1 MTKMELHNFLQ
12 YLTIRIDIQN
22 ENGEATSATGFFVRL
37 NNEDVLITAKHVAEK
52 AGTCT
57 LHLRFKEDDKIL
69 TNEVR
74 CNLNWQTAPESDL
87 AFCKLNPIKEQL
99 KKVTNSDPYYIPLTE
114 DSILPDTDKASD
126 ELIKFIT
133 IGYVPEG
140 TMIRSGRIIMP
151 MPNMIDDDI
160 DLKIT
165 GFSGSPIFTKE
176 KQLLGVSLYSE
187 TEDMFTSIDDTAFAG
202 NSQLTALKNLL

>member
-1 MTKMELHNFLQ
+1 MELHKFLQ

-22 ENGEATSATGFFVRL
+22 ENGETTSATGFFARL

-57 LHLRFKEDDKIL
+57 LHFRFKEDDEIL
-69 TNEVR
+69 TNEVI
-74 CNLNWQTAPESDL
+74 CNPNWQTTPDSDL

-99 KKVTNSDPYYIPLTE
+99 KKVTQKDLYYIALTE
-114 DSILPDTDKASD
+114 DNILPETDESSD
-126 ELIKFIT
+126 ELIQFIA
-133 IGYVPEG
+133 IGYVSEG

-151 MPNMIDDDI
+151 MPDTIADDI

-165 GFSGSPIFTKE
+165 GFSGSPIFTKD
-176 KQLLGVSLYSE
+176 KQLLGVSLHSE
-187 TEDMFTSIDDTAFAG
+187 TEDMFASIDATAFAG
-202 NSQLTALKNLL
+202 NNQLTALKKLI

>member
-1 MTKMELHNFLQ
+1 MELHNFLQ
-12 YLTIRIDIQN
+12 YITIRIDIHN
-22 ENGEATSATGFFVRL
+22 ENGETTSATGFFARL

-57 LHLRFKEDDKIL
+57 LHLRFKEDDEIL
-69 TNEVR
+69 TNEVIYTPS
-74 CNLNWQTAPESDL
+74 WQTTTNSDL

-99 KKVTNSDPYYIPLTE
+99 KKVTQKDLYYIALTE
-114 DSILPDTDKASD
+114 DNILPEADESSD

-151 MPNMIDDDI
+151 ISDMIADNI

-165 GFSGSPIFTKE
+165 GFSGSPVFTKD
-176 KQLLGVSLYSE
+176 KQLLGVSLHSQ
-187 TEDMFTSIDDTAFAG
+187 TEDMFASIDDTAFAG
-202 NSQLTALKNLL
+202 NNQLTALKKLI

>member
-1 MTKMELHNFLQ
+1 MELHKFLQ

-22 ENGEATSATGFFVRL
+22 ENGETTSATGFFARL

-57 LHLRFKEDDKIL
+57 LHLRFKEDDEIL
-69 TNEVR
+69 TNEVI

-126 ELIKFIT
+126 ELVKFIT
-133 IGYVPEG
+133 IGYTSEG

-151 MPNMIDDDI
+151 ISDMIADNI

-165 GFSGSPIFTKE
+165 GFTGSPIFTKN
-176 KQLLGVSLYSE
+176 KQLLGVSLHSE
-187 TEDMFTSIDDTAFAG
+187 TEDMFASIDDTAFAE
-202 NSQLTALKNLL
+202 NSHLIALKNFI

>member
-1 MTKMELHNFLQ
+1 MELHNFLQ
-12 YLTIRIDIQN
+12 YLTIRIDIHN
-22 ENGEATSATGFFVRL
+22 ENGETTSATGFFARL

-57 LHLRFKEDDKIL
+57 LHLRFKEDDEIL
-69 TNEVR
+69 TNEVIYTPS
-74 CNLNWQTAPESDL
+74 WQTTTNSDL

-99 KKVTNSDPYYIPLTE
+99 KKVTQKDLYYIALTE
-114 DSILPDTDKASD
+114 DNILPEADESSD

-151 MPNMIDDDI
+151 ISDMIADNI

-165 GFSGSPIFTKE
+165 GFSGSPVFTKD
-176 KQLLGVSLYSE
+176 KQLLGVSLHSQ
-187 TEDMFTSIDDTAFAG
+187 TEDMFASIDDTAFAG
-202 NSQLTALKNLL
+202 NNQLTALKKLI

>member
-1 MTKMELHNFLQ
+1 MELHKFLQ
-12 YLTIRIDIQN
+12 YLTIRIDIHN
-22 ENGEATSATGFFVRL
+22 ENGETTSATGFFARL

-57 LHLRFKEDDKIL
+57 LHLRFKEDNESL
-69 TNEVR
+69 TNEVI
-74 CNLNWQTAPESDL
+74 CNPNWQTTHDSDL

-99 KKVTNSDPYYIPLTE
+99 KKVTKKDLYYIALTE
-114 DSILPDTDKASD
+114 DNILPEADKSSD
-126 ELIKFIT
+126 ELIQFIT

-151 MPNMIDDDI
+151 MPDTIADDI

-165 GFSGSPIFTKE
+165 GFSGSPIFTKD
-176 KQLLGVSLYSE
+176 KQLLGVSLHSE
-187 TEDMFTSIDDTAFAG
+187 TDDMFASIDATAFAE
-202 NSQLTALKNLL
+202 NSHLTALKNLL

>member
-1 MTKMELHNFLQ
+1 MELHKFLQ
-12 YLTIRIDIQN
+12 NLTIRIDIQN
-22 ENGEATSATGFFVRL
+22 ENGEATSATGFFARL

-52 AGTCT
+52 AHTCT
-57 LHLRFKEDDKIL
+57 LHFRFKEDDEIS
-69 TNEVR
+69 TNEVI
-74 CNLNWQTAPESDL
+74 CNPNWQTTPDSDL

-99 KKVTNSDPYYIPLTE
+99 KKVTNKDLYYIALTE
-114 DSILPDTDKASD
+114 DNILLEADEPSD

-140 TMIRSGRIIMP
+140 TLFRSGSIIMP
-151 MPNMIDDDI
+151 TPDMIDADI

-176 KQLLGVSLYSE
+176 KQLLGVFLHSE
-187 TEDMFTSIDDTAFAG
+187 TDDIFDSIDATAFAE
-202 NSQLTALKNLL
+202 NSHLTALKNLI

>member
-1 MTKMELHNFLQ
+1 MELHKFLQ

-22 ENGEATSATGFFVRL
+22 ENGETTSATGFFVRL

-52 AGTCT
+52 ASTCT
-57 LHLRFKEDDKIL
+57 LHLRFKEDNEIL
-69 TNEVR
+69 TNEVI
-74 CNLNWQTAPESDL
+74 CNPNWQTTPDSDL
-87 AFCKLNPIKEQL
+87 AFCKLNSIKEQL
-99 KKVTNSDPYYIPLTE
+99 KKVTQKDLYYIALTE
-114 DSILPDTDKASD
+114 DNILPETDESSD

-151 MPNMIDDDI
+151 LSDVVDDN
-160 DLKIT
+160 LELTIT
-165 GFSGSPIFTKE
+165 GSPIFTND

-187 TEDMFTSIDDTAFAG
+187 TDDMFASIDATAFAE
-202 NSQLTALKNLL
+202 NSHLTALKNLL

>member
-1 MTKMELHNFLQ
+1 MDLHNFLQ

-22 ENGEATSATGFFVRL
+22 ENGEATSATGFFARL

-52 AGTCT
+52 ASTCT
-57 LHLRFKEDDKIL
+57 LHFRFKEDGEIL
-69 TNEVR
+69 TNEVI
-74 CNLNWQTAPESDL
+74 CNPNWQTTPDSNL

-99 KKVTNSDPYYIPLTE
+99 KKVTQKDLYYIT
-114 DSILPDTDKASD
+114 LPKENIFLDTAELSD

-140 TMIRSGRIIMP
+140 TLFRSGSIIMP
-151 MPNMIDDDI
+151 TPDMIDDDI

-165 GFSGSPIFTKE
+165 GFSGSPILTKE
-176 KQLLGVSLYSE
+176 KQLLGVSLHSE
-187 TEDMFTSIDDTAFAG
+187 TDDMFATIDDTPFAI
-202 NSQLTALKNLL
+202 NCHVTTLKSLV

>member
-1 MTKMELHNFLQ
+1 MELHKFLQ

-22 ENGEATSATGFFVRL
+22 ENGETTSATGFFARL

-57 LHLRFKEDDKIL
+57 LHLRFKEDDEIL
-69 TNEVR
+69 TNEVI
-74 CNLNWQTAPESDL
+74 CNPNWQTTPDSDL

-99 KKVTNSDPYYIPLTE
+99 KKVTQKDLYYIVSTE
-114 DSILPDTDKASD
+114 ENILPEADKSSD

-140 TMIRSGRIIMP
+140 TLFRSGSIIMP
-151 MPNMIDDDI
+151 TPDMIDEYI

-165 GFSGSPIFTKE
+165 GFSGSPIFTKD
-176 KQLLGVSLYSE
+176 KQLLGVSLHSE
-187 TEDMFTSIDDTAFAG
+187 TDDMFASIDDTAFAM
-202 NSQLTALKNLL
+202 NCHVTALNSLI

>member
-1 MTKMELHNFLQ
+1 MELHKFLQ

-22 ENGEATSATGFFVRL
+22 ENGEATSATGFFARL

-57 LHLRFKEDDKIL
+57 LHLRFKEDDEIL
-69 TNEVR
+69 TNEVI
-74 CNLNWQTAPESDL
+74 CNPNWQTTPDSDL

-99 KKVTNSDPYYIPLTE
+99 KKVTNSDLYYIALTK
-114 DSILPDTDKASD
+114 DRILPNTDKASD

-140 TMIRSGRIIMP
+140 TMIRSGRIIIP
-151 MPNMIDDDI
+151 MPDMIDDDI

-176 KQLLGVSLYSE
+176 KQLIGVSLHSE
-187 TEDMFTSIDDTAFAG
+187 TEDMFASIDATAFAE
-202 NSQLTALKNLL
+202 NSHLTALKNLL

>member
-1 MTKMELHNFLQ
+1 MELHKFLQ

-22 ENGEATSATGFFVRL
+22 ENGETTSATGFFVRL

-52 AGTCT
+52 ASTCT
-57 LHLRFKEDDKIL
+57 LHLRFKEDNEIL
-69 TNEVR
+69 TNEVI
-74 CNLNWQTAPESDL
+74 CNPNWQTTPDSDL
-87 AFCKLNPIKEQL
+87 AFCKLNSIKEQL
-99 KKVTNSDPYYIPLTE
+99 KKVTQKDLYYIALTE
-114 DSILPDTDKASD
+114 DNILPETDESSD

-151 MPNMIDDDI
+151 LSDVVDDN
-160 DLKIT
+160 LELTIT
-165 GFSGSPIFTKE
+165 GFSGSPIFTND

-187 TEDMFTSIDDTAFAG
+187 TDDMFASIDATAFAE
-202 NSQLTALKNLL
+202 NSHLTALKNLL

>member
-1 MTKMELHNFLQ
+1 MELHKFLQ

-22 ENGEATSATGFFVRL
+22 ENGETTSATGFFVRL

-52 AGTCT
+52 ASTCT
-57 LHLRFKEDDKIL
+57 LHLRFKEDNEIL
-69 TNEVR
+69 TNEVI
-74 CNLNWQTAPESDL
+74 CNPNWQTTPDSDL
-87 AFCKLNPIKEQL
+87 AFYKLNSIKEQL
-99 KKVTNSDPYYIPLTE
+99 KKVTQKDLYYIALTE
-114 DSILPDTDKASD
+114 DNILPETDESSD

-151 MPNMIDDDI
+151 LSDVVDDN
-160 DLKIT
+160 LELTIT
-165 GFSGSPIFTKE
+165 GFSGSPIFTND

-187 TEDMFTSIDDTAFAG
+187 TDDMFASIDATAFAE
-202 NSQLTALKNLL
+202 NSHLTALKNLL

>member
-12 YLTIRIDIQN
+12 YITIRIDIHN
-22 ENGEATSATGFFVRL
+22 ENGEATSATGFFARL

-52 AGTCT
+52 ADTCT
-57 LHLRFKEDDKIL
+57 LHLRFKEDDEIL
-69 TNEVR
+69 TNEVI
-74 CNLNWQTAPESDL
+74 CTPNWQTTPDSDL

-99 KKVTNSDPYYIPLTE
+99 KKVTKKDLYYILLTQE
-114 DSILPDTDKASD
+114 NILLDTDELSD

-151 MPNMIDDDI
+151 MPDMIDDDI

-165 GFSGSPIFTKE
+165 GFSGSPIFTKD
-176 KQLLGVSLYSE
+176 KQLLGVSLHSE
-187 TEDMFTSIDDTAFAG
+187 TDDMFVSIDDTAFAT
-202 NSQLTALKNLL
+202 NSHLLALKNLI